1 MITGS
6 LVALITPMFENG
18 DIDYNSYRALIDWH
32 IEQKTDAIIVT
43 GTSGESS
50 TISVD
55 EHCELVKVA
64 VEHAHGRVPI
74 IAGAGGNSTKEAV
87 ILSKFA
93 HKVGVTA
100 TLQVVPYYN
109 KPTQEGLYQHFKTI
123 AEQVGCDVILYNVP
137 GRTITDLSNETTLRL
152 AQIPNIIGIK
162 DATGDIGRGIA
173 LIKEAPDDFAIYSGD
188 DSTAAALILMG
199 AHGNISVTAN
209 VAPKMMHDLCQAA
222 LNKDIMTTR
231 KINNTLL
238 ELNKQLF
245 IEANPIPIKWALHTT
260 RKIPLGTRLP
270 LTPLSSQAQPIVRNA
285 LKTAGLI

>member
-6 LVALITPMFENG
+6 LVALVTPMLENG

-32 IEQKTDAIIVT
+32 IEQKTDAIVVT

-50 TISVD
+50 TVSVE
-55 EHCELVKVA
+55 EHCELMRVA
-64 VEHAHGRVPI
+64 VEHAQGRIPI
-74 IAGAGGNSTKEAV
+74 IAGAGGNSTQEAV
-87 ILSKFA
+87 ALSQFA
-93 HKVGVTA
+93 HTVGVTA

-123 AEQVGCDVILYNVP
+123 AEKVDCDVILYNVP
-137 GRTITDLSNETTLRL
+137 GRTITDLSNSTILRL

-162 DATGDIGRGIA
+162 DATGDISRGIA
-173 LIKEAPDDFAIYSGD
+173 LIKEAPNDFAIYSGD
-188 DSTAAALILMG
+188 DATAAALILMG

-222 LNKDIMTTR
+222 LNKDIIKTR
-231 KINNTLL
+231 KINNNLL
-238 ELNKQLF
+238 DLSKQLF
-245 IEANPIPIKWALHTT
+245 IEANPIPVKWALHIT
-260 RKIPLGTRLP
+260 RGIPLGIRLP
-270 LTPLSSQAQPIVRNA
+270 LTTLSNQAQPVVRDA